1 MKRLPISIARA
12 VVIALLMG
20 TATYACSSSNGSSDT
35 YPDDCGP
42 DVSYDECYV
51 EKRDP
56 DSEQI
61 QLATDIAI
69 RYMANH
75 PFEDEEWDWRSGVL
89 MYALTELHRVT
100 GDERFHDYYQ
110 SWLDYRIEQGY
121 RMVWSDSCP
130 PAITAT
136 ILHDE
141 MAEDRYQQVI
151 DDTFE
156 YLDDVAPRTQEGG
169 ISHNGVLGNTPSV
182 WLDSLFMF
190 GMVLNKYGELFDD
203 EERLQ
208 MASEQILIITG
219 LLQDDNGFMR
229 HATDWPGYDE
239 TIHWTRGNS
248 WVVASLADYL
258 RVLVRREASDAGVE
272 ASDPAVEEVFKKH
285 VAAIL
290 SAQGESGLW
299 QTVMSHPDEPGNYL
313 ETSGSALF
321 TYGLARGYRY
331 GALGDG
337 ERDRALRGIEGV
349 KGMIRM
355 DEDGPVVTGV
365 SLATDPWPLRDPDG
379 NGAGYL
385 DVPLEED
392 VNYGVGAVVL
402 ALIETSGLN

>member
-1 MKRLPISIARA
+1 VHAIA
-12 VVIALLMG
+12 VGLILG
-20 TATYACSSSNGSSDT
+20 ATTSACSSSSNNSI
-35 YPDDCGP
+35 PDDCGP
-42 DVSYDECYV
+42 DVSYDECYI

-56 DSEQI
+56 DSEQV
-61 QLATDIAI
+61 QLATDIAL
-69 RYMANH
+69 RYIENH
-75 PFEDEEWDWRSGVL
+75 PFEDELWDWRSGVL
-89 MYALTELHRVT
+89 MYALTELYRLT
-100 GDERFHDYYQ
+100 GDERLHDYYQ
-110 SWLDYRIEQGY
+110 SWLDYRIQQGY
-121 RMVWSDSCP
+121 DMVWSDSCP
-130 PAITAT
+130 PTITT
-136 ILHDE
+136 VVLHDE

-151 DDTFE
+151 DDTFD
-156 YLDDVAPRTQEGG
+156 YLDNVAPRTEEGG

-208 MASEQILIITG
+208 MASDQIQIITG
-219 LLQDDNGFMR
+219 LLQDDDGFMR

-248 WVVASLADYL
+248 WVVAALSDYL
-258 RVLVRREASDAGVE
+258 RVLVRRGASDA
-272 ASDPAVEEVFKKH
+272 AVENVFKKH

-290 SAQGESGLW
+290 SAQDESGLW
-299 QTVMSHPDEPGNYL
+299 QTVMSHREEPGNYL

-331 GALGDG
+331 GTLGEA
-337 ERDRALRGIEGV
+337 ERDRALQGIEGV

-365 SLATDPWPLRDPDG
+365 SLATDPWPLRDPNG
-379 NGAGYL
+379 YGAGYL
-385 DVPLEED
+385 DVPLGED

-402 ALIETSGLN
+402 ALIETSGLD